1 MADEDTSH
9 PLDGSSDP
17 DSYDIVSS
25 TELNNTVEFNQ
36 TSNEPHQ
43 GDIHQVDDEQ
53 NIDLNQDN
61 QQAEKESLRKKDKK
75 CCKKLRKKRY
85 SDVVINT
92 QPSHTVTTGKNKH
105 NKRKDSTESYN
116 GFVCCFLA
124 NSNDNDSEKCCGN
137 CCGSTCL
144 DGFGNCFENCVCPS
158 CDCDCECPSFDCG
171 YECPSFDCGYE
182 CPSFDCDCECG
193 DCEGFDGFDFDAG
206 STGS

>member
-1 MADEDTSH
+1 MADENAENASY

-17 DSYDIVSS
+17 DSYDIVSAA
-25 TELNNTVEFNQ
+25 ELSNQPELNQ
-36 TSNEPHQ
+36 TSLELEQ
-43 GDIHQVDDEQ
+43 GDIHQADDEE
-53 NIDLNQDN
+53 NIDLDQEN
-61 QQAEKESLRKKDKK
+61 QQAEKKSLRKKDKK
-75 CCKKLRKKRY
+75 CCKNLRKKRGKQY

-92 QPSHTVTTGKNKH
+92 QPSHAVTTGKDKH
-105 NKRKDSTESYN
+105 NRRKESTESYS

-137 CCGSTCL
+137 WCGSTCF
-144 DGFGNCFENCVCPS
+144 DGFGNCFENC
-158 CDCDCECPSFDCG
+158 ECPSFDCG
-171 YECPSFDCGYE
+171 CDCPSFDCGYK